1 MKTQGIEKWVRI
13 LTVPPLMALAALSI
27 LLAVRPAIFDGVGN
41 YLAAVFFLT
50 VLPLL
55 AYPLQPILPH
65 YKDQGR
71 AGQRKLAMLMAV
83 AGYVAG
89 AVMGIVCVVPKGLM
103 QIYLIY
109 LISGVLTLLFNKVF
123 KIKASGHACGIA
135 GPVAYLVYFVGWP
148 ALAGCIVL
156 AMAYWASLR
165 MGRHTWPEL
174 LLGSAIPVA
183 VTVLLACL

>member
-1 MKTQGIEKWVRI
+1 MGADPHSSAPHGVGSAEHS
-13 LTVPPLMALAALSI
+13 AGCS
-27 LLAVRPAIFDGVGN
+27 PAIFDGVGN

-165 MGRHTWPEL
+165 HGAAYLAGAVAWQRDS
-174 LLGSAIPVA
+174 GGCDSATCLPIKA
-183 VTVLLACL
+183 VSI